1 MKKKTQTKKPLPT
14 NKFLNSLG
22 INKAQQRNYINAGIT
37 DREKLINWLPRKYTV
52 YPYVHI
58 CPFAERLDLCIR
70 GLILK
75 TEDRGTYVQSYVKSE
90 NGYFITIFE
99 YNKSKATSLYSCKGK
114 PVFICGTFSYN
125 GQYNNFSCT
134 PFLITEDYAE
144 TQRIFPVYRKPKGI
158 DHDTLARYIYK
169 TVNSESI
176 PDIIPDDIRRHFVGM
191 TREDAYI
198 AAHQP
203 LSQTEI
209 TNAYSYFLI
218 EKLYLFAK
226 GMVERYTK
234 NQISSDI
241 KIGNIPKTMSMIN
254 SLPFPLTRDQKGVSD
269 ELIGS
274 MQSGI
279 RLNCL
284 VQGDVSCG
292 KTLVAD
298 ILIFAMT
305 ENGYQSALIAPTTIL
320 ARQHYEKLES
330 LNKFGFRILMLES
343 EMKNSEKQ
351 KAYESIKSGDY
362 DIVVGTTA
370 ILSDNVAFKN
380 LGLVITDEE
389 HRFGVEQKNKLTE
402 KGAEGVHIV
411 SMSATPIPRSLAQ
424 VLYTGSTIV
433 KNIRSMP
440 PGRVPVS
447 TFVCNRNNAVK
458 KIREES
464 EKGYRTYIICPKI
477 EDSDTSQRVS
487 VELLEKEYR
496 RLLPDLNI
504 GTVNG
509 RLKQDEIQDKI
520 KEFRDGKYDVLIS
533 TTVVEVGVDVPNAT
547 LIIIEDA
554 DMFGLSQLHQLR
566 GRVGRSSIPSYCF
579 LIPSENISEDGKKR
593 LQILCSTTD
602 GFVIAEED
610 MKLRGPGELL
620 GTKQSGDDDGIR
632 LALKYPN
639 TYREIINMIQE

>member
-37 DREKLINWLPRKYTV
+37 DRESLINWLPRKYVV
-52 YPYVHI
+52 YPYVYL

-70 GLILK
+70 GTIFK
-75 TEDRGTYVQSYVKSE
+75 TEDKGTYIQSYVKSE
-90 NGYFITIFE
+90 NGYFITVFE
-99 YNKSKATSLYSCKGK
+99 YNKSKATSLYSYKGMS
-114 PVFICGTFSYN
+114 VFICGTFSYN
-125 GQYNNFSCT
+125 DQYNNFSCT
-134 PFLITEDYAE
+134 PFLITENYAE

-158 DHDTLARYIYK
+158 DHDTLARYIFRA
-169 TVNSESI
+169 VNSEPI
-176 PDIIPDDIRRHFVGM
+176 QEIIPDDIRTNFVGM
-191 TREDAYI
+191 TREDAYRT
-198 AAHQP
+198 AHCP

-218 EKLYLFAK
+218 EKLYFFAK
-226 GMVERYTK
+226 GMVERYTE

-254 SLPFPLTRDQKGVSD
+254 SLPFPLTRDQKYVSD

-351 KAYESIKSGDY
+351 KAYEKIKSGEY
-362 DIVVGTTA
+362 DIIVGTTA
-370 ILSDNVAFKN
+370 ILSDNVVFKN

-402 KGAEGVHIV
+402 KGTEGVHIV

-447 TFVCNRNNAVK
+447 TFVCDRSNAVK

-464 EKGYRTYIICPKI
+464 RKGYRTYIICPKI

-487 VELLEKEYR
+487 VELLEKEYGK
-496 RLLPDLNI
+496 LLPDLNI

-579 LIPSENISEDGKKR
+579 LLPSENISEDGKKR

-620 GTKQSGDDDGIR
+620 GTKQSGDDDGIK